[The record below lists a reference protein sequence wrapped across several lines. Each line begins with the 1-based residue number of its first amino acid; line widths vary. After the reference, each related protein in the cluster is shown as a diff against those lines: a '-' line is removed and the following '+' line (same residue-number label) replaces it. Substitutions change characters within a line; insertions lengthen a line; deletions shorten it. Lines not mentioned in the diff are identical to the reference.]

1 MAGLRDLDLYIQHV
15 YPDIDLDPEQK
26 RRVESILNRLLD
38 SDMSDEQIMDQL
50 DYARDSVLERTRV
63 SSGGGG
69 LRNLN
74 FFIKHMLPGLD
85 DDLIAQIDSTSKR
98 LIESRIQK
106 LFDSRLSIEEI
117 MDTLDTVRNSAVA
130 QQVANGRM
138 RATDTVAI
146 LGIASFTLAA
156 VVAGA
161 LASDKMKKLY
171 ERLMDSASEGLSS
184 LKWEDDAPDKDDVI
198 PFYDTGAI
206 DALVTGFNS
215 IRAKVAA
222 YLKENQKKS
231 PDGKIPFYNDD
242 YTTNLIKNLN
252 KFARDAAVYVDSQ
265 KPTFDAADF
274 PPPMMFGT
282 RTNTEEQTL
291 PRISKK
297 EARAREAIQTAV
309 NMETVNVTKEKDIP
323 AGNSFLNSDTF
334 GGMLNGIGNLAGIS
348 TAAYLHY
355 KSITQPQVGIPFPV
369 FPTFGTAT
377 PPVNN
382 APPVVEATDYTKTA
396 SDMFKHAKSMYDMY
410 KEYNNK
416 TTEGVKQNTTEAE
429 TPTPE
434 VVTEVETPPP
444 TPEVVTEV
452 ETPPP
457 TTEVVTEVETPPQT
471 TEVVTETETLP
482 PTQDVVTDVET
493 LLPTTEVVADV
504 ETPQQTAEV
513 EPEAENV
520 DEQPVQTEGSD
531 VDNGVAESVVSDTI
545 ISRWMEPSLNRV
557 LAKGLSQSK
566 AGIISPILSSI
577 VASVL
582 ASNKSLANATSS
594 VLLESVVA
602 AGLGK
607 IMPTSFAT
615 SLAAPFVSAL
625 AAAVRVNATIGSVA
639 DSTMEAVFLPVFTVL
654 LTGALTPHMGFA
666 MGSVAATMGAKMA
679 YDAAKST
686 AAVTVD
692 VIKKVEEI
700 RQELK
705 EKEEEQAAKRIK
717 IEQEQPSLRAMV
729 DTPDHILE
737 ENIIKNLT
745 QEQTGEESL
754 SRAAPGG
761 SQPSGE
767 EIQRDR
773 EISQEIQRDTNLGK
787 APRVQ
792 INSKKRSRESLDLE
806 RVFSRDTSLNGL
818 PMSWTS
824 QNIFVR
830 DDDQLRTPI
839 A

>member
-38 SDMSDEQIMDQL
+38 SDLSDEQIMDQL
-50 DYARDSVLERTRV
+50 DSARDSVLERTRV

-74 FFIKHMLPGLD
+74 AFIKHMLPDLD

-138 RATDTVAI
+138 RATDAVAI

-198 PFYDTGAI
+198 PFFYDTGAI
-206 DALVTGFNS
+206 EALITGFNS
-215 IRAKVAA
+215 VRAKVAT
-222 YLKENQKKS
+222 YLKEYQKKS
-231 PDGKIPFYNDD
+231 PDPLGNIPFYNDD
-242 YTTNLIKNLN
+242 YTKKLITNLN
-252 KFARDAAVYVDSQ
+252 KFARDAAVYVNSQ

-274 PPPMMFGT
+274 PPPRMFGT
-282 RTNTEEQTL
+282 RTDTEEETL
-291 PRISKK
+291 PPISKK

-309 NMETVNVTKEKDIP
+309 NIETVNVTKEKDIP

-355 KSITQPQVGIPFPV
+355 KSITQPQVEIPFPV

-382 APPVVEATDYTKTA
+382 PPPVVEATDYTKTA
-396 SDMFKHAKSMYDMY
+396 SDMFKQAKSVYDIY

-416 TTEGVKQNTTEAE
+416 TTEGVKENISRVNQTDVAPEAEKAQPAAEKEAE
-429 TPTPE
+429 TLPQ
-434 VVTEVETPPP
+434 
-444 TPEVVTEV
+444 
-452 ETPPP
+452 
-457 TTEVVTEVETPPQT
+457 TTEVVTEVEKPPQT

-482 PTQDVVTDVET
+482 PTPEVVAEET

-520 DEQPVQTEGSD
+520 EEQPVQNEGSD

-545 ISRWMEPSLNRV
+545 ISRWMEPNLNRV

-566 AGIISPILSSI
+566 AGMISPILSSI
-577 VASVL
+577 VASVI

-625 AAAVRVNATIGSVA
+625 AAAVRVNATVGSVA
-639 DSTMEAVFLPVFTVL
+639 DSTMEAAFLPVFTIL

-705 EKEEEQAAKRIK
+705 KKEEEEAAKRIK

-729 DTPDHILE
+729 ETPDHILE

-745 QEQTGEESL
+745 QEQAEEESL
-754 SRAAPGG
+754 SGAAPSG
-761 SQPSGE
+761 SPPSGE

-773 EISQEIQRDTNLGK
+773 ERSQEIQRDTSLGK

-818 PMSWTS
+818 PISWS
-824 QNIFVR
+824 MQNIMVR
-830 DDDQLRTPI
+830 DDDQLRVPI